1 MASLM
6 DDLLDVIEQEEKH
19 YRKLIGLS
27 TDKKNAIIKGDIRTL
42 EDITNEEQ
50 DVTSILKN
58 LETKRSGVLADMAD
72 VLGQDAET
80 LTVRKMI
87 DLLEKQP
94 NEQKKLSDLCDRLRH
109 TLDEMSAVNEQNRVL
124 LEQALEMVN
133 FDLTLFK
140 SLRQAPETANYD
152 KNAYNTG
159 ELLGRTAAFRQESLA
174 IYVGGLFPRK
184 EGAVRGVGDGT
195 VGERLGGISGLAS
208 GSEYSLL

>member
-6 DDLLDVIEQEEKH
+6 DDLLDVIEQEENH

-27 TDKKNAIIKGDIRTL
+27 TDKKDAIIKGDIRRL

-124 LEQALEMVN
+124 LEQALEMVAN
-133 FDLTLFK
+133 SQSEDREELRTLKKQRDLDHNVKPLEKIDKYWGQIVSIFLAAIVGIIFAK
-140 SLRQAPETANYD
+140 IGLR
-152 KNAYNTG
+152 
-159 ELLGRTAAFRQESLA
+159 
-174 IYVGGLFPRK
+174 
-184 EGAVRGVGDGT
+184 
-195 VGERLGGISGLAS
+195 
-208 GSEYSLL
+208 

>member
-50 DVTSILKN
+50 NVTSILKN

-159 ELLGRTAAFRQESLA
+159 ELLGS
-174 IYVGGLFPRK
+174 
-184 EGAVRGVGDGT
+184 
-195 VGERLGGISGLAS
+195 SGFDAKQ
-208 GSEYSLL
+208 